1 MTLRFLGQADAEQA
15 GVALSEVSASVTD
28 AVIDPR
34 VRLLG
39 RRVVCVGVAG
49 LESLASAVIGATAQL
64 GQMPDKRGF
73 TGHITLARLDE
84 GARPNPA
91 SVIPCRWTV
100 GTFALVRS
108 HLGGGPARYE
118 TVAAWPLQP

>member
-1 MTLRFLGQADAEQA
+1 
-15 GVALSEVSASVTD
+15 
-28 AVIDPR
+28 
-34 VRLLG
+34 
-39 RRVVCVGVAG
+39 VVCVGVAG

-108 HLGGGPARYE
+108 HLGGGRARYE
-118 TVAAWPLQP
+118 TLSTWPVQP